1 MLCNKVTEC
10 LGGRELKLFGQRRPA
25 IFPIPESLR
34 ADLRTVI
41 ESAPPEVAALLRS
54 PPGEPALLL
63 LNSFLSRDETVS
75 GLVYC
80 IDPVTGA
87 DGYLA
92 LTERRL
98 LYARRPE
105 TGETEV
111 IAIAFDQISEIYFRS
126 SLARIEFGPEP
137 NVVTVGFP
145 HGGRYTRRFGEQL
158 DAAAKAGNPGPPVQ

>member
-1 MLCNKVTEC
+1 M
-10 LGGRELKLFGQRRPA
+10 
-25 IFPIPESLR
+25 
-34 ADLRTVI
+34 
-41 ESAPPEVAALLRS
+41 LRS
-54 PPGEPALLL
+54 PSGEPALLM
-63 LNSFLSRDETVS
+63 LNSLISNDESVS

-105 TGETEV
+105 SGQTEV
-111 IAIAFDQISEIYFRS
+111 IFIAFDQVSEIYFRS
-126 SLARIEFGPEP
+126 GLARIEFGPEP
-137 NVVTVGFP
+137 HVVTVGFP

-158 DAAAKAGNPGPPVQ
+158 DAAAKANNPGTA